1 MSEKIDKTLKKLA
14 EDILNGK
21 NQTNNWDS
29 NAETHTMPGDPNCP
43 ICHGLGYIRQELPV
57 GHPDFGKLQICT
69 CRHAQISQ
77 QIHQRLFSLSHLN
90 ELNHLTFDNFQ
101 TRGRVGYWP
110 AQADSLERAYNQARQ
125 FAQSLNGWLLLQ
137 GKNGC
142 GKTHL
147 AAAIANQVVNT
158 GVPTLFLTVPDLLDN
173 LRFAYQDPDA
183 TFEERFEEVR
193 NSPLLVLDDFGT
205 QNATSWA
212 QEKLFQIVNF
222 RYINHLPLVITTNL
236 DLRDI
241 EPRIRSRLEDPDLV
255 TNVSIQAPDYRNPT
269 ADFGDHELSSLAL
282 YNTMTFAS
290 FELRKEENLPADEL
304 KSLEAAF
311 SAAQDYARNPSGWIV
326 FTGPYGCGKTHLAA
340 AIGHYCLDNGYDLIF
355 VSAPELLDH
364 LRATFSPNSTISLDR
379 LFEEVKTTRLLILD
393 DLDTGSSTAWAK
405 EKLYQL
411 FNYRHLSRLPTVI
424 TTSSEYEKMDS
435 RLLSRMEDRRLCS
448 IHAIICPAYRGKP
461 GKPVKT
467 RRN

>member
-1 MSEKIDKTLKKLA
+1 MFAIALYFSHLKRWKDEGKDERKDRQDTEKLA

-101 TRGRVGYWP
+101 PRRRRGYWP
-110 AQADSLERAYNQARQ
+110 AQAESMERASNPAMQ

-147 AAAIANQVVNT
+147 AAAIANQVVNS

-183 TFEERFEEVR
+183 TFEERFEDVL

-222 RYINHLPLVITTNL
+222 RYHQPSASGDNHKFRFTGYRTAHPFPI
-236 DLRDI
+236 R
-241 EPRIRSRLEDPDLV
+241 RSRSGDQCIHPGARLSQPD
-255 TNVSIQAPDYRNPT
+255 R
-269 ADFGDHELSSLAL
+269 
-282 YNTMTFAS
+282 
-290 FELRKEENLPADEL
+290 
-304 KSLEAAF
+304 
-311 SAAQDYARNPSGWIV
+311 
-326 FTGPYGCGKTHLAA
+326 
-340 AIGHYCLDNGYDLIF
+340 
-355 VSAPELLDH
+355 
-364 LRATFSPNSTISLDR
+364 
-379 LFEEVKTTRLLILD
+379 
-393 DLDTGSSTAWAK
+393 
-405 EKLYQL
+405 
-411 FNYRHLSRLPTVI
+411 
-424 TTSSEYEKMDS
+424 
-435 RLLSRMEDRRLCS
+435 
-448 IHAIICPAYRGKP
+448 
-461 GKPVKT
+461 
-467 RRN
+467 